1 MRRRKILQFVSPLSQ
16 HHLPRVGRA
25 EDEDVE
31 GHRAQD
37 YDDDEDSQ
45 EDSFLV
51 TLLARIHQLLDR
63 RSHGD

>member
-1 MRRRKILQFVSPLSQ
+1 MRRRKILQFVSPLPQ
-16 HHLPRVGRA
+16 HHLPSVGRA

-45 EDSFLV
+45 ENSFLV
-51 TLLARIHQLLDR
+51 TFLARIHQLLDR
-63 RSHGD
+63 YKESR

>member
-1 MRRRKILQFVSPLSQ
+1 MRKKILKLVSPLPK
-16 HHLPRVGRA
+16 HHLLPGRGA

-31 GHRAQD
+31 GHRAED
-37 YDDDEDSQ
+37 HDDDEDSQ

-51 TLLARIHQLLDR
+51 TFLPGIHQLLDM